1 MRRGLESQK
10 ERFKSVYRL
19 NMVMIMTDKE
29 LTGKILINDGEKTV
43 SVNISGKS
51 EDDLYEIF
59 TFMRKMKKDP
69 GKYSINLEID

>member
-1 MRRGLESQK
+1 LEREK
-10 ERFKSVYRL
+10 ERFKSVYIL

-29 LTGKILINDGEKTV
+29 LTGKILINDGEKTI
-43 SVNISGKS
+43 SVNITGKS
-51 EDDLYEIF
+51 ENELYEIF